1 MSAAK
6 ARKSTPRPLPPKK
19 TYKKAHP
26 KTQLRVVD
34 SNLGKSR
41 NGAHRTEEIIQSNP
55 DVKSF
60 IYQQIAEFQ
69 PFVTPTTVAAVVAKD
84 PLKLAMDFE
93 VSGARK
99 NKLDLSRLHRISI
112 HLRDQDSQIYEE
124 ASHENIF
131 EAIRLA
137 KVKLLG
143 RLVEIQDQVISK
155 EERIEEIHQV
165 LQNNQKH

>member
-1 MSAAK
+1 M
-6 ARKSTPRPLPPKK
+6 
-19 TYKKAHP
+19 
-26 KTQLRVVD
+26 
-34 SNLGKSR
+34 
-41 NGAHRTEEIIQSNP
+41 IQNNP

-84 PLKLAMDFE
+84 PLKLSRIELNIAHPTAD
-93 VSGARK
+93 S
-99 NKLDLSRLHRISI
+99 NLSNLHRISI
-112 HLRDQDSQIYEE
+112 HLRDNDSQIHEE
-124 ASHENIF
+124 AIHENIF

-143 RLVEIQDQVISK
+143 RLVEIQDKVISK
-155 EERIEEIHQV
+155 EDRIEELHLA

>member
-1 MSAAK
+1 MI
-6 ARKSTPRPLPPKK
+6 
-19 TYKKAHP
+19 
-26 KTQLRVVD
+26 QN
-34 SNLGKSR
+34 NL
-41 NGAHRTEEIIQSNP
+41 

-84 PLKLAMDFE
+84 PFKLSHIELNHA
-93 VSGARK
+93 
-99 NKLDLSRLHRISI
+99 NLHRISI
-112 HLRDQDSQIYEE
+112 HLRDNDSQIHEE
-124 ASHENIF
+124 AVHENIF

-143 RLVEIQDQVISK
+143 RLVEIQDKVISK
-155 EERIEEIHQV
+155 EDRIEELHLA

>member
-1 MSAAK
+1 MI
-6 ARKSTPRPLPPKK
+6 
-19 TYKKAHP
+19 
-26 KTQLRVVD
+26 QN
-34 SNLGKSR
+34 NL
-41 NGAHRTEEIIQSNP
+41 

-84 PLKLAMDFE
+84 PLKLSPVELNQA
-93 VSGARK
+93 
-99 NKLDLSRLHRISI
+99 NLHRISI
-112 HLRDQDSQIYEE
+112 HLRDNDSQIHEE
-124 ASHENIF
+124 AVHENIF

-143 RLVEIQDQVISK
+143 RLVEIQDKVISK
-155 EERIEEIHQV
+155 EDRIEELHLA

>member
-1 MSAAK
+1 MSTAK
-6 ARKSTPRPLPPKK
+6 AKKNGPLQEKQRRLKIIDSKSNESGFK
-19 TYKKAHP
+19 
-26 KTQLRVVD
+26 
-34 SNLGKSR
+34 
-41 NGAHRTEEIIQSNP
+41 NGALRTEELIQSDP

-93 VSGARK
+93 ISGMFK
-99 NKLDLSRLHRISI
+99 SNFDLAQLHRISI
-112 HLRDQDSQIYEE
+112 HLRDDDTQIHEE

-137 KVKLLG
+137 KTKLLG
-143 RLVEIQDQVISK
+143 KLVEIQDKVVSK
-155 EERIEEIHQV
+155 EDRIEEIHLA

>member
-1 MSAAK
+1 MSAARVK
-6 ARKSTPRPLPPKK
+6 KKSPLISNA
-19 TYKKAHP
+19 KAHLSLVETSQSSP
-26 KTQLRVVD
+26 K
-34 SNLGKSR
+34 
-41 NGAHRTEEIIQSNP
+41 NGAVRTEQLIQSNP

-93 VSGARK
+93 ISGEQK
-99 NKLDLSRLHRISI
+99 SKIDLAKLHRISI
-112 HLRDQDSQIYEE
+112 HLRDQDSQIQEE

-137 KVKLLG
+137 KSKLLG
-143 RLVEIQDQVISK
+143 KLVEIQDKVISK
-155 EERIEEIHQV
+155 EDRIEELYQA

>member
-1 MSAAK
+1 MI
-6 ARKSTPRPLPPKK
+6 
-19 TYKKAHP
+19 
-26 KTQLRVVD
+26 QN
-34 SNLGKSR
+34 NL
-41 NGAHRTEEIIQSNP
+41 

-84 PLKLAMDFE
+84 PLKLSHVESNIAHPTADF
-93 VSGARK
+93 
-99 NKLDLSRLHRISI
+99 NLSNLHRISI
-112 HLRDQDSQIYEE
+112 HLRDNDSQIHEE
-124 ASHENIF
+124 AVHENIF

-143 RLVEIQDQVISK
+143 RLVEIQDKVISK
-155 EERIEEIHQV
+155 EDRIQELHLA

>member
-1 MSAAK
+1 MSTLKAK
-6 ARKSTPRPLPPKK
+6 KSAPLSKRSK
-19 TYKKAHP
+19 
-26 KTQLRVVD
+26 LRLINN
-34 SNLGKSR
+34 SENNIL
-41 NGAHRTEEIIQSNP
+41 RTEHMIKNNL

-84 PLKLAMDFE
+84 PLKLSHIE
-93 VSGARK
+93 LNQTK
-99 NKLDLSRLHRISI
+99 LHRISI
-112 HLRDQDSQIYEE
+112 HLRDNDSQIHEE
-124 ASHENIF
+124 AVHENIF

-143 RLVEIQDQVISK
+143 RLVEIQDKVISK
-155 EERIEEIHQV
+155 EDRIEELHLA